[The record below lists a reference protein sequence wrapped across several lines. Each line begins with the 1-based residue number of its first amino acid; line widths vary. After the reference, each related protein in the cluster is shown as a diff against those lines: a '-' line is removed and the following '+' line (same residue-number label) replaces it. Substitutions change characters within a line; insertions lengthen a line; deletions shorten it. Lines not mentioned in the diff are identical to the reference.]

1 MLNSQAAG
9 LRGRDG
15 IMTSSE
21 NYRANREAI
30 SDVAA
35 RSGGVSPHDRAVERY
50 LIAAQIRAGHPIATT
65 TGPTGPTGRA
75 ATVPEDAKAGDP
87 PSASTEPAP
96 RLPDQRFP
104 RDAIVV
110 GLDRSA
116 GADAAAGWA
125 ADEAARRLAP
135 LLLVHAYHLPTVG
148 AYPGYDFVPTD
159 YLDQLRAAGARLLA
173 DTADHL
179 RVVHPSMTVMT
190 SLHHGSAVVALR
202 EASEHAQL
210 TVVGNAPPSRFTGV
224 LLGSVALAVTS
235 SNPVPVA
242 VIPSGSAPARGP
254 IVVGVDGSPLSEAA
268 VGFAF
273 DEAALRGVDLIAVHA
288 WNDVYLDNQGLQP
301 LLVDPRTLEDQERAL
316 LGERLAGWAEK
327 YPDVV
332 VHRELRHQ
340 RPTTAL
346 LEHSRTAQLVVV
358 GSRGRGGFS
367 GMLLG
372 STSHALASHAHCP
385 VIVIR
390 RPSA

>member
-1 MLNSQAAG
+1 M
-9 LRGRDG
+9 
-15 IMTSSE
+15 SSTE
-21 NYRANREAI
+21 NFRATREAI
-30 SDVAA
+30 SEVSA
-35 RSGGVSPHDRAVERY
+35 RTGGVSPHDRAVAQY
-50 LIAAQIRAGHPIATT
+50 LIAAQIRSSHPGDHTTATAPAGPANPPASDAPGSGDEAP
-65 TGPTGPTGRA
+65 GPAA
-75 ATVPEDAKAGDP
+75 ATD
-87 PSASTEPAP
+87 EPAG
-96 RLPDQRFP
+96 RRYP

-110 GLDRSA
+110 GLDGSA
-116 GADAAAGWA
+116 GADAAATWA
-125 ADEAARRLAP
+125 AEEAARRLAP

-179 RVVHPSMTVMT
+179 RTVHPSVTVLT

-202 EASEHAQL
+202 DASEHAQL
-210 TVVGNAPPSRFTGV
+210 TVVGNAPSSRITGV

-235 SNPVPVA
+235 RNPVPVA
-242 VIPSGSAPARGP
+242 VIPRDPAPAGGP

-273 DEAALRGVDLIAVHA
+273 DEAALRGAELIAVHA

-301 LLVDPRTLEDQERAL
+301 LLVDPQTLEQQERAL
-316 LGERLAGWAEK
+316 LGERLAGWADK

-332 VHRELRHQ
+332 VHQELRHQ

-346 LEHSRTAQLVVV
+346 LEHSRSAQLIVV

-390 RPSA
+390 RAPA